1 MYVVI
6 MGGGKMGLSLASLLV
21 SDGHDVTLIENDQG
35 LCNIA
40 SSELDAMII
49 CGSGTNG
56 KVLKEANIEDAD
68 VFVAATG
75 NDEVNLLSC
84 ILVNEYKIPKIIA
97 RVSDITHSHAFKEVG
112 ITSVVSPELTTASYV
127 EKLIIRPKI
136 ADLVVMGKGD
146 AELLDIKLEN
156 DKYVGKKIGDVSP
169 DDNFLIV
176 AVYENDNLLIPK
188 PEIILKKGMKISI
201 LVKTKYA
208 QKVVKMFTNT

>member
-1 MYVVI
+1 
-6 MGGGKMGLSLASLLV
+6 MGLSLATLLV
-21 SDGHDVTLIENDQG
+21 SDGHDVTLIENDQE

-49 CGSGTNG
+49 CGNGTSG
-56 KVLKEANIEDAD
+56 KVLQEANIEDAD

-75 NDEVNLLSC
+75 NDEVNLLTC
-84 ILVNEYKIPKIIA
+84 ILVREYEIPKIIA

-112 ITSVVSPELTTASYV
+112 IDSVVSPELTTASYV

-146 AELLDIKLEN
+146 AELLDLKVEN
-156 DKYVGKKIGDVSP
+156 QKSIGKKIGDVSP

-176 AVYENDNLLIPK
+176 ALYENGNLLIPK
-188 PEIILKKGMKISI
+188 PDMVLKKGMKISV
-201 LVKTKYA
+201 LVKTEYS
-208 QKVVKMFTNT
+208 QKIVKMFT